1 MCLFCKCCES
11 IKLAA
16 SCNKMADSDWLK
28 EVSSALF
35 LFDVLSSVLL
45 SPSAVGPGSG
55 ENHHGIQIS
64 HRPRQHHPVSPQRV
78 PAGLRKLRQVRRRRP
93 SAYRRSSLELKEQL
107 MSEISVCDSLWLV
120 RFFCL
125 CISKMTQSPRVMKL
139 RGWARMSA
147 LCAANIL
154 FWCWVWLFVVFFF
167 KKFNISF
174 KFLNSFTFF
183 HIHVLCPLQFLYMC
197 H

>member
-11 IKLAA
+11 IKPAA
-16 SCNKMADSDWLK
+16 SCNKIAHSDWLK

-35 LFDVLSSVLL
+35 LFDDLSPVLL

-64 HRPRQHHPVSPQRV
+64 HRRRQHRPVPPQRV

-93 SAYRRSSLELKEQL
+93 SAYRRSSSDSWVESVFVTVCGSFTFSVSWS
-107 MSEISVCDSLWLV
+107 SEAARGCPLSVPPRFYFGAEFDCLWHFFNVTFLLV
-120 RFFCL
+120 
-125 CISKMTQSPRVMKL
+125 
-139 RGWARMSA
+139 W
-147 LCAANIL
+147 
-154 FWCWVWLFVVFFF
+154 
-167 KKFNISF
+167 
-174 KFLNSFTFF
+174 NSFTFF
-183 HIHVLCPLQFLYMC
+183 HIHVLCLLHFLYMC